1 MEELYT
7 NNKRWYKGE
16 FYLGKYHG
24 HGILNRGDSYRWSPI
39 TRRHYTEMGDFIH
52 MNRHGDFKFY
62 DPEMN
67 LWEIEF
73 ENNIPIR
80 LIKDHSHDQRFK
92 DIIKDYKSYGLYEMF
107 LKNRDKINQVINY
120 IKERMGDKQD
130 EIDLEKV
137 CEDLTGIYTSYETKI
152 ANQEVFSRTQWRFVM
167 VNDAKFDDLLENIG
181 DDYYRLLGEE
191 QKFNPRDV
199 YSGLLESQEQL
210 IRWVRDNKLSLQKL
224 NKDMMSSQDS
234 IKQLQNEID
243 EIKNSYIE
251 FKDTHLK
258 SNELHPQS
266 HLSILFK
273 RLDKM
278 FSEHQSAFNE
288 IQAQIEHVT
297 YVIQFR
303 IDEALTEL
311 MSKEEAD
318 KLLLQDFGE

>member
-1 MEELYT
+1 
-7 NNKRWYKGE
+7 
-16 FYLGKYHG
+16 
-24 HGILNRGDSYRWSPI
+24 
-39 TRRHYTEMGDFIH
+39 MGDFIH

-67 LWEIEF
+67 LCEIEF

-152 ANQEVFSRTQWRFVM
+152 ANQEVFSRTQWRYVM

-210 IRWVRDNKLSLQKL
+210 IR
-224 NKDMMSSQDS
+224 
-234 IKQLQNEID
+234 
-243 EIKNSYIE
+243 
-251 FKDTHLK
+251 
-258 SNELHPQS
+258 
-266 HLSILFK
+266 
-273 RLDKM
+273 
-278 FSEHQSAFNE
+278 
-288 IQAQIEHVT
+288 
-297 YVIQFR
+297 
-303 IDEALTEL
+303 
-311 MSKEEAD
+311 
-318 KLLLQDFGE
+318 